1 MSLTNRD
8 ASRFLT
14 RATFGPT
21 KESIEHLT
29 SIGIDAWLNEQFQE
43 TFPTHLEEYI
53 RIHEIRGG
61 TQENRNYRRN
71 AFWGRALW
79 GKDQLRQRLT
89 YALSQILVTSEQD
102 DGININQQAR
112 GLANYYDIFAN
123 NAFGNYRDILQEVT
137 LSPVMGIYLTMA
149 GNKKEDEVTGAEPDQ
164 NFAREV
170 MQLFTMGEFKKAFDG
185 TVIYDDKGIPVPKYD
200 ENDIME
206 LARVFTGFDV
216 QENDDFLL
224 NEMTFNEEDHDF
236 GSKVLLGSYIPA
248 GLSPLEDVT
257 YALDIL
263 YAQRE
268 TAVYVAQSLIKFFVT
283 SNPSKGY
290 VQRVALAFDENGKG
304 DRGDLKHVITAI
316 LTDQDCLS
324 ETAHIGKLKEPLL
337 AFSGALRAMEVYQ
350 GQDYPHYRDTTIGFT
365 YDEQVPQGV
374 LQAES
379 VFNYFEQDF
388 IPNGPLGT
396 RGMIGPE
403 FQIFTP
409 HNFTVIAN
417 HLKRVLDRVR
427 HSDDSG
433 DRDDRIYMKA
443 HRLEEAMLKGEE
455 EYYQEVADIFFNG
468 EMSEQ
473 VRDVLADCYTTNTN
487 KGRIRDHIKSTV
499 WLAAITPD
507 FSIQK

>member
-43 TFPTHLEEYI
+43 KQNGHLSEYLRI
-53 RIHEIRGG
+53 RELRGN

-71 AFWGRALW
+71 AFWGVTLW
-79 GKDQLRQRLT
+79 GQDQLRQRMA
-89 YALSQILVTSEQD
+89 YALSQILVTSEKED
-102 DGININQQAR
+102 EIELNDQAR
-112 GLANYYDIFAN
+112 GLSNYYDIFVN
-123 NAFGNYRDILQEVT
+123 NAFGNYRDILQQVT

-149 GNKKEDEVTGAEPDQ
+149 GNKKEDEETGSEPDQ

-185 TVIYDDKGIPVPKYD
+185 TVILNDNGVPIPKYD
-200 ENDIME
+200 EADIME

-216 QENDDFLL
+216 KEGDNFLL
-224 NEMTFNEEDHDF
+224 NEMTFNEEDHDY

-257 YALDIL
+257 YALDIIFK
-263 YAQRE
+263 QRE
-268 TAVYVAQSLIKFFVT
+268 TAVYIAQSLIKFFVT

-304 DRGDLKHVITAI
+304 ERGDLQHVVSAI
-316 LTDQDCLS
+316 FTDEECLS
-324 ETAHIGKLKEPLL
+324 ETAHVGKLKEPLI
-337 AFSGALRAMEVYQ
+337 AFSNVLRAMDVYQ
-350 GQDYPHYRDTTIGFT
+350 GQNYPHYRDTTIGFT
-365 YDEQVPQGV
+365 YSEDVPQGV
-374 LQAES
+374 LQADS

-409 HNFTVIAN
+409 YNFTIIAN
-417 HLKRVLDRVR
+417 HLKTVLDRTR
-427 HSDDSG
+427 HSGDSG
-433 DRDDRIYMKA
+433 DRDDRIYLKA
-443 HRLEEAMLKGEE
+443 HRLEAAMLKGKE
-455 EYYQEVADIFFNG
+455 EYFQEVADIFFNG
-468 EMSEQ
+468 EMSET
-473 VRDVLADCYTTNTN
+473 VRDVLADCYTTDTRQ
-487 KGRIRDHIKSTV
+487 GRIRDHIKSTV
-499 WLAAITPD
+499 WLAATTPD
-507 FSIQK
+507 FCIQK